1 MQSTH
6 VHARRNAGQQLR
18 SWAHDNLFAT
28 RANTSLTAATVVTL
42 GLVAFF
48 LIQANFFDLDF
59 SVVEVN
65 RRLLFVGR
73 YPQSEEWRLWPP
85 LWFAF
90 TLGGFSFG
98 LWARLSRRDLIW
110 LGAVVIFILA
120 FLAHGE
126 NGVLFGGAVAA
137 AALAYGIGRRI
148 RRAPGPR
155 NRGIRLAAV
164 GWATLIPF
172 TVFIIVAFGG
182 VKPSLWGGLMLNV
195 LLATIGITV
204 GVPIGI
210 LLALARASSL
220 PALKGVATAVIEITR
235 GGPLLAWLFIARF
248 VLPEFLPEALNTDVI
263 VNAIFILCLFTGAYV
278 AEIVRG
284 GLQSIPP
291 GQIEAAHAIGLG
303 TFNTTV
309 FIVLPQALRAVIPAL
324 VSQLISLWKDTT
336 LFSILSFTDVFG
348 AAQAAIS
355 QADFIGRQKEV
366 LLFIA
371 LAFWSVAFGMSRL
384 SHRLERAMGVG
395 VR

>member
-110 LGAVVIFILA
+110 LGAAVIFILA

-148 RRAPGPR
+148 RRAPGSR
-155 NRGIRLAAV
+155 SRGTRLAAV